1 MPPFHVPMLD
11 CVAEIAYRQA
21 VEFLIL
27 DQANQCGRTPVLNY
41 IEVQIE
47 IPCPGTEPRGVIRLA
62 GAQRDADPALGAVGG
77 HQGDA
82 ERITH
87 AGLGGRH
94 VRLMRRHDCLTGP
107 HARQMWISTAAD
119 AERHDPQSSS
129 RRCGG
134 RGYESQNA
142 TKGTRAPHGRLWVA
156 VGNVHVIVAAIG
168 YRM

>member
-27 DQANQCGRTPVLNY
+27 DQADQCGRTPVLNH

-47 IPCPGTEPRGVIRLA
+47 IPRPGTEPRGAIRFAL
-62 GAQRDADPALGAVGG
+62 AQRDADPALGAVGG
-77 HQGDA
+77 HHGDA

-87 AGLGGRH
+87 AGLGSRH

-107 HARQMWISTAAD
+107 HARKVRISPAAD
-119 AERHDPQSSS
+119 AERHSPCS
-129 RRCGG
+129 GG
-134 RGYESQNA
+134 PSPFNGS
-142 TKGTRAPHGRLWVA
+142 
-156 VGNVHVIVAAIG
+156 
-168 YRM
+168 